1 MKSLGIDVGSSSVK
15 VSLVNMDNGRC
26 EASAFR
32 PKSEAQ
38 IIAVRSG
45 WAEQE
50 PESWWNYLKEALA
63 EVMKTSGTDPKDI
76 AAVGISYQMHG
87 LVCVDKDLNVLRPSI
102 IWCDSRAV
110 PYGNKA
116 FEALGEE
123 FCLSHL
129 LNSPGNFTA
138 SKLAWV
144 RENEPELYE
153 KIYKI
158 MLPGDYI
165 AMKMTGE
172 VCTTVSGLS
181 EGIFWD
187 FKDGCLSGELLDYYG
202 IDRTMIPDIVPTFA
216 EQGRLTASASLS
228 PKRLKS

>member
-15 VSLVNMDNGRC
+15 VSLVGLENGILC
-26 EASAFR
+26 ASAFY
-32 PKSEAQ
+32 PKSEAP
-38 IIAVRSG
+38 IKALRKG
-45 WAEQE
+45 WAEQA
-50 PESWWNYLKEALA
+50 PESWWDCLKAAVADVLA
-63 EVMKTSGTDPKDI
+63 STGTDPHEIKCI
-76 AAVGISYQMHG
+76 GISYQMHG
-87 LVCVDKDLNVLRPSI
+87 LVCVDRDLNVLRPSI

-123 FCLSHL
+123 YCLSHL

-187 FKDGCLSGELLDYYG
+187 FKDECISGELLD
-202 IDRTMIPDIVPTFA
+202 
-216 EQGRLTASASLS
+216 
-228 PKRLKS
+228 